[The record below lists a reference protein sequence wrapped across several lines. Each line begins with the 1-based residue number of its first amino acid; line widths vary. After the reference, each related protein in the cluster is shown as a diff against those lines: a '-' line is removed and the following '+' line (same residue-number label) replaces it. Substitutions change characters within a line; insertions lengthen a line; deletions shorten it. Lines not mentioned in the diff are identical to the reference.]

1 MPVIMD
7 KKELK
12 KDCVKNGQ
20 YSTPALNDKL
30 YLHYKGYH
38 RIENLEEYTGVR
50 ALWLEGNG
58 FTKIEGLEAL
68 TEVRSLYLQENV
80 IDKIENLEGQSA
92 CDSVNFSQNFIMKI
106 ENLAH
111 MTQLTSLNMSKNKLP
126 DAASIAHVLEIPSLQ
141 NIDLQSNKLE
151 GADVLDVLE
160 QMPDLRVL
168 YLMGNPCVKDIKNY
182 RRAVV
187 SRCKNLRYLDE
198 RPVFDEERRR
208 TDAWAAALNAEG
220 GTMDLANQAER
231 DELEKIRQEKKDAD
245 DKNYYAFMDLM
256 KEGQEIRRQN
266 EEAEMIARGDTGVE
280 EGKKDINPFSGE
292 TIVPVPE
299 NPILTK
305 MRDERWN
312 APPIPP
318 GAEDPQVVELAEDEM
333 VMPPPAP
340 VEVDSSMMP
349 PPPPAAAP
357 SVDLCELD

>member
-80 IDKIENLEGQSA
+80 IDKIENLEGQA
-92 CDSVNFSQNFIMKI
+92 TCDSVNFSQNFIMKI

-151 GADVLDVLE
+151 GSDVLDVLE

-208 TDAWAAALNAEG
+208 TDAWAVALNAEG

-256 KEGQEIRRQN
+256 KEGQDIRRQN
-266 EEAEMIARGDTGVE
+266 EEAEMIAKGDTGVE

-292 TIVPVPE
+292 AIVPVPE

-312 APPIPP
+312 APHIPP
-318 GAEDPQVVELAEDEM
+318 EAEDPQVVELAEDEI

-349 PPPPAAAP
+349 PPPPAAP